1 VSWLR
6 ARLTGDVA
14 LEGRA
19 RVAQPIEQVPG
30 WVRELLPSRE
40 ELEAQHAEA
49 EAILDAIRRGDR
61 SHVVTI
67 EELFREVE
75 ALDDAEEPNA

>member
-1 VSWLR
+1 
-6 ARLTGDVA
+6 
-14 LEGRA
+14 
-19 RVAQPIEQVPG
+19 
-30 WVRELLPSRE
+30 VRELLPSRE